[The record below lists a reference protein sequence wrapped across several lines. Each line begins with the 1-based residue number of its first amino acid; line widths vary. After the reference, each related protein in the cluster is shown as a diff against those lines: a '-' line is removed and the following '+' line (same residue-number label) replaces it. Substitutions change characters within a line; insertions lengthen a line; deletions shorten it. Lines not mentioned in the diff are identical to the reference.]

1 MRRFRSLTQEQD
13 LVVFIFSIIP
23 NDSLRDECEDEEHES
38 YLDLLK
44 KDYGEIGYEINN
56 YFHGDEMFVGIED
69 RLNREDIQFFKNNV
83 DRYIS
88 LYGLVQFGWKYIKK
102 EIIYILRKCGI
113 SKEIEEKILKILTPG
128 VFYGIVLTGEAV
140 SRFLVIKSHHF
151 EFIARNEYKK
161 LLRKPGIDRDQYGE
175 ILGKNLD
182 ILNELNKITESG
194 DQYGEEYNLPYGF
207 VRYVIEKNK
216 NKPEIKERY
225 REYMRILGKD
235 EELAKKRLH
244 PRRKPTSIG
253 IINQKIVYPFC

>member
-1 MRRFRSLTQEQD
+1 MRNFRSLTQEQD

-38 YLDLLK
+38 YLDALK
-44 KDYGEIGYEINN
+44 KYYGQIGCEIKN
-56 YFHGDEMFVGIED
+56 YFHGNEMFIGIEE
-69 RLNREDIQFFKNNV
+69 RLNKEEIQFFRNDV

-88 LYGLVQFGWKYIKK
+88 LYGLVQSGWKYIKK
-102 EIIYILRKCGI
+102 EIIYVLRTCGI
-113 SKEIEEKILKILTPG
+113 SKEIEEEILKSLTPG
-128 VFYGIVLTGEAV
+128 VFYSIVLTGEAV
-140 SRFLVIKSHHF
+140 SSFLVIKSHDF
-151 EFIARNEYKK
+151 KFIARNEYNK
-161 LLRKPGIDRDQYGE
+161 LLKNPGIDREQFGE
-175 ILGKNLD
+175 IVRGNLD
-182 ILNELNKITESG
+182 LLNESNKTIERG
-194 DQYGEEYNLPYGF
+194 DPYGEEYNLPYAF
-207 VRYVIEKNK
+207 VRYVIENNK